1 MSAEQMGLPPT
12 TESTTSSL
20 WSSDEAPL
28 VSLLTLQGLK
38 PISQMSQEEKRTFIR
53 RLREARTNVQN
64 LRAEAQR
71 DQPKKEKETKKEV
84 LDLSEYQ

>member
-1 MSAEQMGLPPT
+1 
-12 TESTTSSL
+12 
-20 WSSDEAPL
+20 
-28 VSLLTLQGLK
+28 
-38 PISQMSQEEKRTFIR
+38 MSQEEKRTFIR